1 MYETKSLI
9 KKKGII
15 YLIGFISTALLM
27 KFFEAV
33 KATPYILTFIFKSSV
48 SVYVY
53 QASIHP
59 LEFAE
64 L

>member
-1 MYETKSLI
+1 
-9 KKKGII
+9 
-15 YLIGFISTALLM
+15 M